1 MKYKVEH
8 KAKWKNVC
16 CFEAHVAVS
25 AGDLTNKLT
34 VIDHLF
40 PPSKMNQ
47 QQRSES
53 RKGFSQQTEWAVH
66 GISR

>member
-1 MKYKVEH
+1 M
-8 KAKWKNVC
+8 
-16 CFEAHVAVS
+16 AVS